1 MLDFWLA
8 HRDTLMKGELRPM
21 RPDLNYPIVYAY
33 GKGEQIVAVYDR
45 GQVVDVDRT
54 RGAKVYVVNATDAEA
69 LVVRENGRV
78 REVKIAP
85 CSHAQLD

>member
-1 MLDFWLA
+1 M
-8 HRDTLMKGELRPM
+8 
-21 RPDLNYPIVYAY
+21 
-33 GKGEQIVAVYDR
+33 YDR

-54 RGAKVYVVNATDAEA
+54 RGAKVYVVNATDAGA